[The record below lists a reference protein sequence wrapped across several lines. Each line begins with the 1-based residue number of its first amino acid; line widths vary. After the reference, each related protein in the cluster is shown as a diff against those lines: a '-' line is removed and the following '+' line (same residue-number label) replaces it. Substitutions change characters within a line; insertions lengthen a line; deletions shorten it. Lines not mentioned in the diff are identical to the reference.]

1 LSAKAG
7 SSFHAMSGPLKNA
20 RHERFAQEL
29 AKGVAAVTAYEAA
42 GYKPDRGAASR
53 LSAKINIQA
62 RVDELKERA
71 ARKAEITVADIARQL
86 DEDREFA
93 KGCGSAAAM
102 VSATL
107 GKAKVLGLIKERHEH
122 GGVNGGPIEYRNLG
136 EEEIDARLAALN
148 EQHGHRPLAH

>member
-1 LSAKAG
+1 
-7 SSFHAMSGPLKNA
+7 MSGPLKNA

-29 AKGVAAVTAYEAA
+29 AKGKTADEAYGLAGFAPNRGNATRLKANESVA
-42 GYKPDRGAASR
+42 
-53 LSAKINIQA
+53 A
-62 RVDELKERA
+62 RVDELKDRA
-71 ARKAEITVADIARQL
+71 AKKAEVTVADIARQL